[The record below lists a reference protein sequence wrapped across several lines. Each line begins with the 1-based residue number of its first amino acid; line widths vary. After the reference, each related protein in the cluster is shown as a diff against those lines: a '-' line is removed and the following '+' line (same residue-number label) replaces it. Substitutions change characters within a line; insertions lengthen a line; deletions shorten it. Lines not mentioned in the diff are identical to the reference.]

1 MASSAKKLK
10 VQNSKD
16 TREFQ
21 TWWTDKFGV
30 INKGDKAVCVLCSGT
45 MVCRTSSVKRHFET
59 NHKSICQK
67 SEAEQKE
74 LIASALKDRN
84 KQSTSINKFVGKNC
98 HTSAASY
105 TAANVIARHS
115 KPFQEGEFLKEAWL
129 ACAPS
134 LFADFE
140 NKNKIIQRIKDTPL
154 SRNTIKERI
163 LKLAENV
170 TEQQKLDI
178 HSASFI
184 SLCLDESTDVT
195 KSARLAVFARYCVG
209 NVIKEELIAIKSL
222 PTTTKGADI
231 CTAVKNSIVEKE
243 IDIKK
248 VVSVT
253 TDGAPSMVGKK
264 IGFISLFQTE
274 VGHSILEF
282 HCIIH
287 QQALCAKSGLTS
299 LDNVMAVVTKI
310 VNLISGQALN
320 KRKFDALLDEVNS
333 VYNGLLMY
341 NNVRWLSR
349 GSVLERFVECLEE
362 IRLFLQNEGKI
373 EQYPQLLDVMWLSKL
388 MFFTDICQHLN
399 TLNVKLQGTNKTII
413 VMIDLIR
420 AFEAK
425 LQVFRNDIIAKN
437 YKYFPYL
444 KKYINESDIHET
456 TNAENITEEFISV
469 IDSSIKEFSTRFSQF
484 KELSETVKFIMYP
497 DVTTFHTLN
506 FSQFDWLEIE
516 DFEMQLIDFQSSSI
530 WIQKFI
536 DMRKELELIETERLT
551 SNISKDANNKILET
565 WNALP
570 ETFNCLKKLAHA
582 ILTVFSSTY
591 ACESLFSEMN
601 NIKDSVRNRL
611 TDESS
616 SACILLKVT
625 SYNPNISQLS
635 SNLQQQKS
643 H

>member
-1 MASSAKKLK
+1 MASSAKKQK
-10 VQNSKD
+10 VHD
-16 TREFQ
+16 TKFNREFQ
-21 TWWTDKFGV
+21 TWWTEKYGM
-30 INKGDKAVCVLCSGT
+30 ISKGDKAVCVLCSGT
-45 MVCRTSSVKRHFET
+45 VVCRTSSVKRHFET
-59 NHKSICQK
+59 NHKSVSQK

-74 LIASALKDRN
+74 LIASALNDRN
-84 KQSTSINKFVGKNC
+84 KQSTSMIKFVGKNC
-98 HTSAASY
+98 NTSAASY
-105 TAANVIARHS
+105 AAANVIARHG

-134 LFADFE
+134 LFEDFD
-140 NKNKIIQRIKDTPL
+140 NKDKIIQRIKDTPL

-163 LKLAENV
+163 LKLAENI
-170 TEQQKLDI
+170 TDQQKIDI
-178 HSASFI
+178 KDASFI

-195 KSARLAVFARYCVG
+195 KSARLAVFARYCVE

-222 PTTTKGADI
+222 LTTTKGTDI
-231 CTAVKNSIVEKE
+231 STAVKNSLAEKE

-248 VVSVT
+248 IVSVT

-264 IGFISLFQTE
+264 NGFISLFQAD

-287 QQALCAKSGLTS
+287 QQVLCAKSGLIS

-310 VNLISGQALN
+310 VNLISSQALN

-341 NNVRWLSR
+341 NSVRWLSR
-349 GSVLERFVECLEE
+349 GNVLERFVDCLEE

-413 VMIDLIR
+413 AMIDLVR

-425 LQVFRNDIIAKN
+425 LQVFRNDIITRN
-437 YKYFPYL
+437 YKYFPNL
-444 KKYINESDIHET
+444 KKYMNDLDIHET
-456 TNAENITEEFISV
+456 ADKEKITEEFISV
-469 IDSSIKEFSTRFSQF
+469 IDSLIKEFLGRFSQF
-484 KELSETVKFIMYP
+484 KELSEILKFIMYP
-497 DVTTFHTLN
+497 DVTSFHKLN

-516 DFEMQLIDFQSSSI
+516 EFEMQLIDFQSSSI

-536 DMRKELELIETERLT
+536 ETRKELELIETERST
-551 SNISKDANNKILET
+551 SNLSKNANNKILET

-570 ETFNCLKKLAHA
+570 DTFNCLKKLAHA
-582 ILTVFSSTY
+582 ILTMFSSTY

-601 NIKDSVRNRL
+601 NIKNSVRNRL

-625 SYNPNISQLS
+625 SYNPNINYLS

>member
-1 MASSAKKLK
+1 
-10 VQNSKD
+10 
-16 TREFQ
+16 
-21 TWWTDKFGV
+21 
-30 INKGDKAVCVLCSGT
+30 
-45 MVCRTSSVKRHFET
+45 
-59 NHKSICQK
+59 
-67 SEAEQKE
+67 
-74 LIASALKDRN
+74 
-84 KQSTSINKFVGKNC
+84 
-98 HTSAASY
+98 
-105 TAANVIARHS
+105 
-115 KPFQEGEFLKEAWL
+115 
-129 ACAPS
+129 
-134 LFADFE
+134 
-140 NKNKIIQRIKDTPL
+140 
-154 SRNTIKERI
+154 
-163 LKLAENV
+163 
-170 TEQQKLDI
+170 
-178 HSASFI
+178 
-184 SLCLDESTDVT
+184 
-195 KSARLAVFARYCVG
+195 
-209 NVIKEELIAIKSL
+209 
-222 PTTTKGADI
+222 
-231 CTAVKNSIVEKE
+231 
-243 IDIKK
+243 
-248 VVSVT
+248 
-253 TDGAPSMVGKK
+253 
-264 IGFISLFQTE
+264 
-274 VGHSILEF
+274 
-282 HCIIH
+282 
-287 QQALCAKSGLTS
+287 
-299 LDNVMAVVTKI
+299 
-310 VNLISGQALN
+310 
-320 KRKFDALLDEVNS
+320 
-333 VYNGLLMY
+333 
-341 NNVRWLSR
+341 
-349 GSVLERFVECLEE
+349 
-362 IRLFLQNEGKI
+362 
-373 EQYPQLLDVMWLSKL
+373 
-388 MFFTDICQHLN
+388 
-399 TLNVKLQGTNKTII
+399 
-413 VMIDLIR
+413 MIDLIR

-536 DMRKELELIETERLT
+536 YMRKELELIETERLT